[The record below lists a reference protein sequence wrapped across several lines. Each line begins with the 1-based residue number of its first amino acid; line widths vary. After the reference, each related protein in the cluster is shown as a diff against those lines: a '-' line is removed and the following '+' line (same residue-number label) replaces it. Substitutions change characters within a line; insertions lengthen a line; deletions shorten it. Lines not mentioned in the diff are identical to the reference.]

1 MMRRRDWLR
10 AGSALALAPLAQGQS
25 QAEIPAPSQA
35 RSQAGEQAQ
44 PHAQPSAQSHWRRA
58 RVVVVGG
65 GIGGSTAARYL
76 RLWSGHTL
84 EVVLVDPQAD
94 FVSCPLSNL
103 VLGGFT
109 SMEALTRPMA
119 SLDASGVRRVQDTV
133 THIDTDRRLVLLAR
147 GDPLRYDHLIVSP
160 GIDLDW
166 DSVQG
171 LASAHASGQI
181 LQAWKAGPET
191 LALRRQLE
199 AMPDGGVFALTIPE
213 APYRCPPGPYERASV
228 VAAWMKKAKPRSKLL
243 VLDANPDITSKAAL
257 FRRVWAERYAG
268 LLEYRPLHKA
278 VAVDSAG
285 ARGTVRFELQSPER
299 ADVLNVLPA
308 MRAGAIARA
317 AGLVG
322 PGPGRWCPVDYRT
335 FESTLASRVHVI
347 GDAIQVAPAMPKSGH
362 MANAHAKVAAAAI
375 LSQLAGMAPD
385 ESPMLTNTCYSHV
398 DGAQV
403 IHVAS
408 VHRYLPQERTYRV
421 VPGSGGVSEGPS
433 ELESRYAWHWA
444 RTLWQDMLG

>member
-1 MMRRRDWLR
+1 M
-10 AGSALALAPLAQGQS
+10 
-25 QAEIPAPSQA
+25 
-35 RSQAGEQAQ
+35 
-44 PHAQPSAQSHWRRA
+44 
-58 RVVVVGG
+58 
-65 GIGGSTAARYL
+65 
-76 RLWSGHTL
+76 
-84 EVVLVDPQAD
+84 
-94 FVSCPLSNL
+94 
-103 VLGGFT
+103 
-109 SMEALTRPMA
+109 
-119 SLDASGVRRVQDTV
+119 
-133 THIDTDRRLVLLAR
+133 
-147 GDPLRYDHLIVSP
+147 RYDRLIVSP

-166 DSVQG
+166 RSVAGLEAAHDSG
-171 LASAHASGQI
+171 RI

-191 LALRRQLE
+191 LALRQQLE

-228 VAAWMKKAKPRSKLL
+228 VAAWMKKAQPRSKLL

-257 FRRVWAERYAG
+257 FRKVWAERYAG

-278 VAVDSAG
+278 VAVETGSG
-285 ARGTVRFELQSPER
+285 PGGTVRFELQSPER

-308 MRAGAIARA
+308 MQAGAIARE

-322 PGPGRWCPVDYRT
+322 RIGAAGGRWCPVEYLT
-335 FESTLASRVHVI
+335 FASSQTPGVHVI

-375 LSQLAGMAPD
+375 LSELAGLPPD
-385 ESPMLTNTCYSHV
+385 TQPMLTNTCYSHV
-398 DGAQV
+398 DGSQV

-408 VHRYLPQERTYRV
+408 VHRYVAQERTYRT
-421 VPGSGGVSEGPS
+421 VPGSGGVSDEPN

>member
-10 AGSALALAPLAQGQS
+10 AGAYAAAFPAAALSVPHA
-25 QAEIPAPSQA
+25 AEA
-35 RSQAGEQAQ
+35 AQ
-44 PHAQPSAQSHWRRA
+44 PQPQPQPGWRRA

-65 GIGGSTAARYL
+65 GIGGATAARYL
-76 RLWSGHTL
+76 RLWSGHSL
-84 EVVLVDPQAD
+84 EVVLVDPQDA
-94 FVSCPLSNL
+94 FVSCPMSNL

-109 SMEALTRPMA
+109 SMQTLTRPM
-119 SLDASGVRRVQDTV
+119 STLDASGVRRVRDTV
-133 THIDTDRRLVLLAR
+133 THIDIERRLVLLAR
-147 GDPLRYDHLIVSP
+147 GDAMRYDRLIVSP

-166 DSVQG
+166 RSVAGLEAAHDSG
-171 LASAHASGQI
+171 RI

-191 LALRRQLE
+191 LALRQQLE

-228 VAAWMKKAKPRSKLL
+228 VAAWMKKAQPRSKLL

-257 FRRVWAERYAG
+257 FRKVWAERYAG

-278 VAVDSAG
+278 VAVETGSG
-285 ARGTVRFELQSPER
+285 PGGTVRFELQSPER

-308 MRAGAIARA
+308 MQAGAIARE

-322 PGPGRWCPVDYRT
+322 RIGAAGGRWCPVEYLT
-335 FESTLASRVHVI
+335 FASSQTPGVHVI

-375 LSQLAGMAPD
+375 LSELAGLPPD
-385 ESPMLTNTCYSHV
+385 TQPMLTNTCYSHV
-398 DGAQV
+398 DGSQV

-408 VHRYLPQERTYRV
+408 VHRYVAQERTYRT
-421 VPGSGGVSEGPS
+421 VPGSGGVSDEPN

>member
-10 AGSALALAPLAQGQS
+10 AGGALALGPLAQAQS
-25 QAEIPAPSQA
+25 QA
-35 RSQAGEQAQ
+35 
-44 PHAQPSAQSHWRRA
+44 HAQPGAPSRWRGA

-84 EVVLVDPQAD
+84 DVVLVDPQAD

-109 SMEALTRPMA
+109 SMDALTRPMA
-119 SLDASGVRRVQDTV
+119 TLDAIGVRRIQDIV
-133 THIDTDRRLVLLAR
+133 THIDTDRRLVLLSR

-278 VAVDSAG
+278 VAVETAG
-285 ARGTVRFELQSPER
+285 ARAGGTVRFELQSAER

-308 MRAGAIARA
+308 MRAGAIARS

-322 PGPGRWCPVDYRT
+322 AGTGRWCPVDYRT
-335 FESTLASRVHVI
+335 FESTLAPKVHVI
-347 GDAIQVAPAMPKSGH
+347 GDALQVAPAMPKSGH

-375 LSQLAGMAPD
+375 LSQLADVAPD

-408 VHRYLPQERTYRV
+408 VHRYLAQERTYRV